1 MNKPTIFLAD
11 DHQIVV
17 DGLTK
22 LIQELD
28 AFTIVG
34 SANNGLVAWTQIQ
47 ILQPEIVLL
56 DLEMP
61 GMHGMVLAGEI
72 KEAMPNVKIVILSLH
87 NETSIIKQMIDIGV
101 DGYLLKNADK
111 KELQFALGN
120 IANGKRHFSSDLT
133 VSLHNQNAVAPRKNH
148 ESNDSQVLESLT
160 AREKEILALI
170 CEGLTNKEIAQKLH
184 ISTRTTDAHRANL
197 LRKIDVKNVVGLVKF
212 AMRTGISH

>member
-34 SANNGLVAWTQIQ
+34 SANNGLVAWKQIQ
-47 ILQPEIVLL
+47 VLQPEIVLL

-72 KEAMPNVKIVILSLH
+72 KDAMPSVKIVILSLH

-111 KELQFALGN
+111 KELQFALSN

-133 VSLHNQNAVAPRKNH
+133 VSLHNQQAVSPRKKH
-148 ESNDSQVLESLT
+148 ETNDSQVLESLT